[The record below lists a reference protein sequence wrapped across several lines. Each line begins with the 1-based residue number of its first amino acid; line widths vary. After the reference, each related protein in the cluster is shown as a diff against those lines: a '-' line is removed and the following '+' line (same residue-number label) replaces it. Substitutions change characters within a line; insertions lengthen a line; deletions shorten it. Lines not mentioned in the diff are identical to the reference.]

1 MCPDGILNTRA
12 LLCTNGKMDYEW
24 KHESRHRVVPHKD
37 KQSSGRD
44 KDNSCRGTEVEVC
57 CVCVCGKEREGVD
70 PVVRCLYVSATLNM
84 HPVTSILRPQ
94 VDMDKQEYFV
104 CLLCCISIIFHW

>member
-1 MCPDGILNTRA
+1 MNGNMKAVTEWCRIKTNRA
-12 LLCTNGKMDYEW
+12 VG
-24 KHESRHRVVPHKD
+24 
-37 KQSSGRD
+37 
-44 KDNSCRGTEVEVC
+44 GTKITHAGGQRLRFAV